1 MHDSE
6 IGAVIARNAKD
17 MGACRD
23 ALLSTSAKKGW
34 TDNVTIALCQIV
46 SGGAKAVK
54 NKKKE
59 ESISKKKH
67 RKIVY
72 WLGFIALVLLSVAF
86 GGGYFIGK
94 GRFETPAVGCDS
106 IMPTDTNSI
115 VLPEKVDCIPKIE
128 DRKLKVVEEELLKEA
143 DTIVG
148 GGITP
153 IEHTREKEDSINK
166 E

>member
-1 MHDSE
+1 
-6 IGAVIARNAKD
+6 

-23 ALLSTSAKKGW
+23 ALLSASAKKGW

-46 SGGAKAVK
+46 SGGAKAVR

-67 RKIVY
+67 RKIVC
-72 WLGFIALVLLSVAF
+72 WLGIIAIVLLLIAF
-86 GGGYFIGK
+86 GGGYFTGK
-94 GRFETPAVGCDS
+94 GRFETPAVRCDS

-115 VLPEKVDCIPKIE
+115 VLPEKVDSILKIE
-128 DRKLKVVEEELLKEA
+128 DKKLKVVLEKKDGELLK
-143 DTIVG
+143 DTDSISK

-153 IEHTREKEDSINK
+153 VEDIREKEDSINK
-166 E
+166 GTDE